1 MKQDTLGDNG
11 PGSSKEQTSA
21 LDPLRNVDPDDRDR
35 YLKLLEDKEQLS
47 KLEADL
53 DECIAD
59 VENGKRE
66 IFLDPSNADYA
77 YVTYEDL
84 QLLPFWRQEQAK

>member
-1 MKQDTLGDNG
+1 
-11 PGSSKEQTSA
+11 
-21 LDPLRNVDPDDRDR
+21 
-35 YLKLLEDKEQLS
+35 LS

-84 QLLPFWRQEQAK
+84 